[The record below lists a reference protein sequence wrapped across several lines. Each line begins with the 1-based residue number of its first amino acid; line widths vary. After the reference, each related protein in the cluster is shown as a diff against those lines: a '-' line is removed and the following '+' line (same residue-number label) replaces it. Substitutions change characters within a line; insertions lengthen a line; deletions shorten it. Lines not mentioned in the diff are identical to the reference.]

1 VKWKERISRFVLS
14 RYKDKGR
21 IRKGCTLRN
30 AESVGLLYLER
41 DHDFYRT
48 VKDISKHLHD
58 ELGVKRISMLS
69 FVDSDS
75 KKTPGWLVKKLD
87 SGYFCKSDLNWY
99 GKPTKE
105 IQAFIDVNFDI
116 LIDLEL
122 EPILP
127 LKHVLMMSKASMKV
141 GAEQKDWDLTDY
153 DINIGRVKDGDSMEV
168 WKEQT
173 ERTFK
178 FISEVNI
185 Q

>member
-1 VKWKERISRFVLS
+1 
-14 RYKDKGR
+14 
-21 IRKGCTLRN
+21 
-30 AESVGLLYLER
+30 VGLLYLER